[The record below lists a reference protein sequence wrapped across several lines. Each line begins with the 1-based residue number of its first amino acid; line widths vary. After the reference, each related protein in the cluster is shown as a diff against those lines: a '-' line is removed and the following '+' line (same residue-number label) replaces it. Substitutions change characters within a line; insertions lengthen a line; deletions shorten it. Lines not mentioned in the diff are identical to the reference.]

1 MKGIERENM
10 IKQTVIAIGL
20 SLSAT
25 TAAFGQEPIIQ
36 DHYKD
41 YNILDHYKT
50 IINQKPYHVEVCS
63 DVSTSGDK
71 SGDMLKGAII
81 GGIIGNNVG
90 NIENGGALGAVIGG
104 MLGHNNSNAQGGTR
118 RQCRT
123 EIRYNEESR
132 TVYSHS
138 TIRFVTE
145 GRSYTLK
152 FKK

>member
-1 MKGIERENM
+1 MNKTI
-10 IKQTVIAIGL
+10 L
-20 SLSAT
+20 T
-25 TAAFGQEPIIQ
+25 TMLLLTACSPAVAQEPVIQ
-36 DHYKD
+36 DHFKE
-41 YNILDHYKT
+41 

-63 DVSTSGDK
+63 NYTTSGDK

-104 MLGHNNSNAQGGTR
+104 MLGHNNSDAVGGTR

-138 TIRFVTE
+138 TIQFVTD
-145 GRSYTLK
+145 GRTYTLK

>member
-1 MKGIERENM
+1 MNKTI
-10 IKQTVIAIGL
+10 L
-20 SLSAT
+20 T
-25 TAAFGQEPIIQ
+25 TMLLLTACSPAVAQEPVIQ
-36 DHYKD
+36 DHFKEV
-41 YNILDHYKT
+41 
-50 IINQKPYHVEVCS
+50 INQKPYHVEVCS
-63 DVSTSGDK
+63 NYTTNGDK

-104 MLGHNNSNAQGGTR
+104 MLGHNNSDAVGGTR

-138 TIRFVTE
+138 TIKFVTE
-145 GRSYTLK
+145 GRTYTLK

>member
-1 MKGIERENM
+1 MKGIGVENM
-10 IKQTVIAIGL
+10 SKLIFGMSVLGVLMITDPL
-20 SLSAT
+20 
-25 TAAFGQEPIIQ
+25 AAQEPIIQ
-36 DHYKD
+36 DHYK
-41 YNILDHYKT
+41 T
-50 IINQKPYHVEVCS
+50 IIDQKPYHVEVCS
-63 DVSTSGDK
+63 NVSTSGDK

-123 EIRYNEESR
+123 EIRYNEEQR

-138 TIRFVTE
+138 TIRFITE

>member
-1 MKGIERENM
+1 M

-25 TAAFGQEPIIQ
+25 TAAFGQEPVIQ
-36 DHYKD
+36 DHFKEV
-41 YNILDHYKT
+41 
-50 IINQKPYHVEVCS
+50 INQKPYHVEVCS
-63 DVSTSGDK
+63 NVSTGGDK

-104 MLGHNNSNAQGGTR
+104 MLGHNNSDAQGGTR

-123 EIRYNEESR
+123 EIRYNEEQR

-138 TIRFVTE
+138 TIKFITE
-145 GRSYTLK
+145 GRTYTLK